1 MIFDLQSSDLK
12 NIIEKIKKKELSGI
26 NVTLPYKQMIV
37 PHIDILINDAELTS
51 SVNTVYL
58 DQNETIIGKGF
69 NQVISQ
75 NDVSAHAEIIAIKE
89 ASKTINNYRLTDACI
104 YVTLEPCHMCAK
116 ALIDARVSK
125 LIYSASEPKTG
136 SIESIDNMYEK
147 NFNHKIEYKK
157 GLFEEETSNMLKD
170 FFRLKRN

>member
-1 MIFDLQSSDLK
+1 MFSEKDRAFMEAA
-12 NIIEKIKKKELSGI
+12 IEMAKKAAKIDEVPVGAVI
-26 NVTLPYKQMIV
+26 TL
-37 PHIDILINDAELTS
+37 ND
-51 SVNTVYL
+51 
-58 DQNETIIGKGF
+58 TIIGKGF

-157 GLFEEETSNMLKD
+157 GLFEEETSNLLKD